1 MNGRLLPLLLTALL
15 APSARGQ
22 QSSLAD
28 LLADKVGLTCIG
40 VDYSATRFTP
50 RYKFGPLDEAGPAFF
65 NRWNMLLETEPDKY
79 TPCPQLKV
87 NDCKVVTSY
96 VEPVN
101 REVKVPEVWNKPELG
116 PEGVQ
121 ELVSRYRTEDQ
132 PGIGMVYIAIKYDA
146 PAERA
151 DYFVTFFDMATR
163 QVLHTEKVSA
173 EPGGAGLRNYWAS
186 TIIKVNE
193 QLKGIRKKLQ

>member
-1 MNGRLLPLLLTALL
+1 MRRLLPLLLPALL
-15 APSARGQ
+15 APTAHAQ

-28 LLADKVGLTCIG
+28 LLADRVGLTWIG
-40 VDYSATRFTP
+40 VDYSATKFTP
-50 RYKFGPLDEAGPAFF
+50 RYKFGPLDQAGPAFF
-65 NRWNMLLETEPDKY
+65 ERWNMLFEGELDKY
-79 TPCPQLKV
+79 TPCPHLKV
-87 NDCKVVTSY
+87 KDCTVATSY

-101 REVKVPEVWNKPELG
+101 REVKVPEVWNKPELA

-121 ELVSRYRTEDQ
+121 ELVSRYRTEDRS
-132 PGIGMVYIAIKYDA
+132 GVGMVYIAIKYDA

-151 DYFVTFFDMATR
+151 DYYVTFFDMATR

-186 TIIKVNE
+186 TVIKVHE
-193 QLKGIRKKLQ
+193 QLKGIRKKLH